1 MQGRGLRI
9 LAAGLLALALGGCV
23 VSERP
28 LFDPAAALTPA
39 PAGRYEQQELK
50 GGRWTKQRE
59 GTLKIEGRIYSWK
72 PDNETEPASF
82 SVFPAGPGRFMVYA
96 RIVESGKPEHYYAL
110 LRRHAN
116 GYDIYQPVCGDFRK
130 VRLPARLRPKV
141 VDSNCFYGDR
151 AKVTAA
157 LIAYSRVKPASF
169 RYVPLKP

>member
-1 MQGRGLRI
+1 MQGLGLRI

-50 GGRWTKQRE
+50 AGRWTKLRE
-59 GTLKIEGRIYSWK
+59 GTLQIDGRVYSWK

-82 SVFPAGPGRFMVYA
+82 SVFPAGRGRFMVYA

-110 LRRHAN
+110 MRKDAD
-116 GYDIYQPVCGDFRK
+116 GYRFYQPTCSDFRK

-141 VDSNCFYGDR
+141 VDSNCFYSDR

-157 LIAYSRVKPASF
+157 LIAYARVKPASF
-169 RYVPLKP
+169 RYKALKP

>member
-1 MQGRGLRI
+1 MQSRAARI

-28 LFDPAAALTPA
+28 LFDPAAAVTPA

-50 GGRWTKQRE
+50 GGRWTKLRE
-59 GTLKIEGRIYSWK
+59 GTLQINGRIYSWK

-82 SVFPAGPGRFMVYA
+82 SVFPAGKDRFTVYA
-96 RIVESGKPEHYYAL
+96 RIIESGKPEHYYAL
-110 LRRHAN
+110 LRKDAN
-116 GYDIYQPVCGDFRK
+116 GYRIWQPVCGDFRK
-130 VRLPARLRPKV
+130 VRLPAHARPKV
-141 VDSNCFYGDR
+141 VDSNCFYGAR